1 MMTAANIRK
10 HLVRKPFQPFRIWLS
25 DGHSLDVRH
34 PDMCMVAPNT
44 VYVGMPHPDEEGLV
58 VQITDC
64 AMLHVTRIEPINGK
78 PVNAR
83 HTRRRQ
89 P

>member
-1 MMTAANIRK
+1 
-10 HLVRKPFQPFRIWLS
+10 
-25 DGHSLDVRH
+25 
-34 PDMCMVAPNT
+34 MVAPNT